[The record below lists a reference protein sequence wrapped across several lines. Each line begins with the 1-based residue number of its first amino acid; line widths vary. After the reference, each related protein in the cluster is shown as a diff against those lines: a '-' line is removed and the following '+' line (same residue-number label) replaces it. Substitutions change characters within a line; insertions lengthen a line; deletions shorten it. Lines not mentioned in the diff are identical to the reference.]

1 MRYTPALPVA
11 RDQLTQR
18 TPMDWVIT
26 VHCVYPTRFWRDDGL
41 SAQVTS
47 DAGVVRVTA
56 DTSPPSGSPASSSAS
71 LPGRPRAAWPR

>member
-1 MRYTPALPVA
+1 M
-11 RDQLTQR
+11 
-18 TPMDWVIT
+18 IT

-47 DAGVVRVTA
+47 DAGAVRVTA

-71 LPGRPRAAWPR
+71 LPGRPRAAWRR